1 MHPGKAQQYS
11 DRLLVAIASVESGR
25 WNRETGVNI
34 AWPWTVTAE
43 GAGKFHPSR
52 RAAIAAVSTLQRRGI
67 RNIDV
72 GYMQINLGYHPEAFR
87 SLNHA
92 FDPSTNAAYAA
103 KFLKELRIQR
113 RSWDKAMRY
122 YHSSDPKRQRYYG
135 DKVYKAR
142 HAIRLRD
149 ANERRNT
156 RVALAKTR
164 QANQPSVQNQMWKR
178 SSAVYPCPLGH
189 PAAIARS
196 ANSKTE
202 RATGHS
208 TRGANRTDVQVGPT
222 YYVRRVCPWLEGP
235 LI

>member
-43 GAGKFHPSR
+43 GTGKFYPSR

-113 RSWDKAMRY
+113 RSWDKAMCY

-149 ANERRNT
+149 AKERRNT

-164 QANQPSVQNQMWKR
+164 QANQPSVQNR
-178 SSAVYPCPLGH
+178 NAEEVVRGVPLSSWLPRRYRAQRQLENR
-189 PAAIARS
+189 ARNW
-196 ANSKTE
+196 AFNKG
-202 RATGHS
+202 R
-208 TRGANRTDVQVGPT
+208 Q
-222 YYVRRVCPWLEGP
+222 
-235 LI
+235 

>member
-43 GAGKFHPSR
+43 GTGKFYPSR
-52 RAAIAAVSTLQRRGI
+52 RAAIAAVETLQRRGI

-72 GYMQINLGYHPEAFR
+72 GCMQINLGYHPDAFR
-87 SLNHA
+87 PLNHA
-92 FDPSTNAAYAA
+92 FYPSTNVAYAA

-142 HAIRLRD
+142 HASACATQKNAATPALRLQ
-149 ANERRNT
+149 RRGRPTSPQCKTKCGKGRARCTPVLLATPQLSRAAPT
-156 RVALAKTR
+156 RK
-164 QANQPSVQNQMWKR
+164 Q
-178 SSAVYPCPLGH
+178 SAQLGIQQGAPIEPMYKSDRH
-189 PAAIARS
+189 TMSDVFAR
-196 ANSKTE
+196 
-202 RATGHS
+202 G
-208 TRGANRTDVQVGPT
+208 
-222 YYVRRVCPWLEGP
+222 
-235 LI
+235 